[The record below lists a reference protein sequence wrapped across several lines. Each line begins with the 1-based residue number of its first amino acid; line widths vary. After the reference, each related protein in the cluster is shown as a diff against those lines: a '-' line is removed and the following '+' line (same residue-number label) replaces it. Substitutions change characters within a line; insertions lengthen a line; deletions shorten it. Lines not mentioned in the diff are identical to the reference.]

1 MSTIKVN
8 SIKNTSTD
16 DGGIAIDNSGHV
28 QIDGQQLPTA
38 GALSNRNM
46 LINGSHDVNQRDQG
60 SFTPSHNDFCS
71 DRWRMELSD
80 ASKYTA
86 EQSSTSPDGFR
97 KSLKITSSSA
107 FTPASD
113 DYFLVTQDIEG
124 YNSAPAAFGSS
135 GAKSVT
141 LSFWV
146 RSSLTGTFAC
156 AIRNSAFNRSHIK
169 EYTIS
174 TANTWEH
181 KTLTFPGITDGTWN
195 TGSTVGIRVHW
206 SLGAG
211 SDFHGTADT
220 TLTTNDFTTSS
231 STNVVATNGATWFMT
246 GAQLEVGEKATP
258 FEHRSYGDELARCQ
272 RYYYEVTSANTNSNV
287 NQQGV
292 IVGASAT
299 TCEYLPISPVPMRAA
314 PTVSLTDDILI
325 MRADGGSSGIA
336 VALQGQSF
344 TALPNGNG
352 FSGHCWLTRKSGTG
366 FDIGSTGRIN
376 TGNTAGK
383 LAFSAEL

>member
-28 QIDGQQLPTA
+28 QIDGQQLPTT

-46 LINGSHDVNQRDQG
+46 LINGNHDVNQRDQG
-60 SFTPSHNDFCS
+60 SFTPTHNDFCS

-86 EQSSTSPDGFR
+86 EQSSTSPDGYR

-124 YNSAPAAFGSS
+124 FNSAPAAFGSS
-135 GAKSVT
+135 AAKSVT

-156 AIRNSAFNRSHIK
+156 AIRNSGFNRTHIK

-174 TANTWEH
+174 TADTWEH

-211 SDFHGTADT
+211 SDFHGAADT
-220 TLTTNDFTTSS
+220 TLSTNDFATSS

-246 GAQLEVGEKATP
+246 GAQFELGATATP

-272 RYYYEVTSANTNSNV
+272 RYYYRHNVTSNLT
-287 NQQGV
+287 G
-292 IVGASAT
+292 GGGGYYT
-299 TCEYLPISPVPMRAA
+299 TTAGRVWNPLPVTMRAA
-314 PTVSLTDDILI
+314 PTLVVEDLTYDRI
-325 MRADGGSSGIA
+325 GNGA
-336 VALQGQSF
+336 V
-344 TALPNGNG
+344 TATSNTNGNTSV
-352 FSGHCWLTRKSGTG
+352 SGVTWDGTG
-366 FDIGSTGRIN
+366 LSGGTFGQPLGYLGRWN
-376 TGNTAGK
+376 A
-383 LAFSAEL
+383 SAEL

>member
-1 MSTIKVN
+1 MSTIKVTN
-8 SIKNTSTD
+8 IEHESTT
-16 DGGIAIDNSGHV
+16 DGGIQLDSSGHV
-28 QIDGQQLPTA
+28 TIDGQQLPTA

-60 SFTPSHNDFCS
+60 SFTPSHNNFCS

-107 FTPASD
+107 FTPAAD

-156 AIRNSAFNRSHIK
+156 SIRNSAFNRTHIK

-174 TANTWEH
+174 TADTWEH

-211 SDFHGTADT
+211 SDFHGAADT

-231 STNVVATNGATWFMT
+231 ATNVVATNGATWFMT
-246 GAQLEVGEKATP
+246 GAQFELGATATP

-272 RYYYEVTSANTNSNV
+272 RYTHAAVANGSLNNFMPLGIGRWRGAASAQIAIQHPVELRTVPTLESNTAASTFHINTDGSFA
-287 NQQGV
+287 
-292 IVGASAT
+292 GASPTSVSLNEPGLKMSTIYADYSTGGRTVGQAT
-299 TCEYLPISPVPMRAA
+299 TLYC
-314 PTVSLTDDILI
+314 
-325 MRADGGSSGIA
+325 
-336 VALQGQSF
+336 
-344 TALPNGNG
+344 
-352 FSGHCWLTRKSGTG
+352 SGTQ
-366 FDIGSTGRIN
+366 R
-376 TGNTAGK
+376 AK
-383 LAFSAEL
+383 LVFSAEL

>member
-28 QIDGQQLPTA
+28 QVDGQQLPTA

-60 SFTPSHNDFCS
+60 SFTPSHNNFCS

-86 EQSSTSPDGFR
+86 EQSSTSPDGYR

-124 YNSAPAAFGSS
+124 FNSAPAAFGSS
-135 GAKSVT
+135 AAKSVT

-156 AIRNSAFNRSHIK
+156 AIRNSGFNRTHIK

-174 TANTWEH
+174 TADTWEH

-211 SDFHGTADT
+211 SDFHGAADT
-220 TLTTNDFTTSS
+220 TLSTNDFATSS

-246 GAQLEVGEKATP
+246 GAQFELGATATP

-272 RYYYEVTSANTNSNV
+272 RYFQTSFNSNPSTT
-287 NQQGV
+287 NTDNNGV
-292 IVGASAT
+292 AFAGGGATGNT
-299 TCEYLPISPVPMRAA
+299 TSFIGGAYIQLFPTMRAA
-314 PTVSLTDDILI
+314 PTVTVFDLANPRNTGKVHRHTYGQAGSNNNTAVITDTNTKSFVVRSDS
-325 MRADGGSSGIA
+325 GSSASGIIFQWK
-336 VALQGQSF
+336 VE
-344 TALPNGNG
+344 
-352 FSGHCWLTRKSGTG
+352 
-366 FDIGSTGRIN
+366 
-376 TGNTAGK
+376 
-383 LAFSAEL
+383 AEL

>member
-1 MSTIKVN
+1 MSTIKVTN
-8 SIKNTSTD
+8 IEHGSTT
-16 DGGIAIDNSGHV
+16 DGGIQLDNSGHV
-28 QIDGQQLPTA
+28 IVDGVHMPTA
-38 GALSNRNM
+38 GALSNRN
-46 LINGSHDVNQRDQG
+46 LIINGSHDVNQRDQG
-60 SFTPSHNDFCS
+60 SFTPSHNDFCT

-86 EQSSTSPDGFR
+86 EQSSTSPDGFQ

-135 GAKSVT
+135 AAKSVT

-156 AIRNSAFNRSHIK
+156 AIRNSAFNRTHIK

-174 TANTWEH
+174 TADTWEH

-211 SDFHGTADT
+211 SDFHGAADT
-220 TLTTNDFTTSS
+220 TLNTNDFATSS
-231 STNVVATNGATWFMT
+231 STNVVATNSATWFMT
-246 GAQLEVGEKATP
+246 GAQFELGATATP
-258 FEHRSYGDELARCQ
+258 FEHRSYSDELARCQ
-272 RYYYEVTSANTNSNV
+272 RYFRRLCE
-287 NQQGV
+287 
-292 IVGASAT
+292 GASYA
-299 TCEYLPISPVPMRAA
+299 AA
-314 PTVSLTDDILI
+314 P
-325 MRADGGSSGIA
+325 G
-336 VALQGQSF
+336 
-344 TALPNGNG
+344 
-352 FSGHCWLTRKSGTG
+352 SGTG
-366 FDIGSTGRIN
+366 TSSTNAWHNIHLIPEMRTVPTLSDWSNLRNDDVSGGTAVTALSLTTSMSSTEAVFLQATSASSLTAHRPYFLLANN
-376 TGNTAGK
+376 TSSAK
-383 LAFSAEL
+383 LDLSAEL